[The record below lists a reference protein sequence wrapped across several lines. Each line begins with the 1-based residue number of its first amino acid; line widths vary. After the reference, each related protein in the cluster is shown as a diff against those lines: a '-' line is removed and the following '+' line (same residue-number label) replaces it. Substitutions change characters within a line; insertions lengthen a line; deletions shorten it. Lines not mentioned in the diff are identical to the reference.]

1 MIGFLKQVG
10 KLFIENKKHPLEEI
24 AMNSTFKFKLIE
36 ALNKKNANKGF
47 TLIELLVVVIMI
59 GVLASI
65 SFPTLI
71 RQIGRGRQAEA
82 RTNLGIVN
90 RAQQAHRLQFT
101 SFGTIADLPVDFS
114 TSYYQPAIDGVSP
127 AGANGAEHHIVPQ
140 TTYQSD
146 ILEYGSAVGQTNAG
160 VFSAV
165 ICEQA
170 TDPTATVALGALADP
185 GTSSAAAACAAPA
198 IARPIN

>member
-24 AMNSTFKFKLIE
+24 PMNSTFKLKLIQ

-114 TSYYQPAIDGVSP
+114 TSYYQPATNVGTP
-127 AGANGAEHHIVPQ
+127 GANGAEHHIVPQ

-146 ILEYGSAVGQTNAG
+146 ILEYGSAVGQTDAG

-170 TDPTATVALGALADP
+170 TAPTATVTAGDLAVP
-185 GTSSAAAACAAPA
+185 GTGSVAATCAAPA

>member
-1 MIGFLKQVG
+1 
-10 KLFIENKKHPLEEI
+10 
-24 AMNSTFKFKLIE
+24 MNSTFKFKLIQT
-36 ALNKKNANKGF
+36 LNKKNANKGF
-47 TLIELLVVVIMI
+47 TLIELLVVVIII

-114 TSYYQPAIDGVSP
+114 TSYYQPATSLNND
-127 AGANGAEHHIVPQ
+127 ANGAEHHIVPQ

-146 ILEYGSAVGQTNAG
+146 ILEYGSAVGQTDAG

-170 TDPTATVALGALADP
+170 TAPTVAVTAGDLAIP
-185 GTSSAAAACAAPA
+185 GTGSAAATCAAPA

>member
-1 MIGFLKQVG
+1 
-10 KLFIENKKHPLEEI
+10 
-24 AMNSTFKFKLIE
+24 MNSTFKFKLIE

-114 TSYYQPAIDGVSP
+114 TSYYQPATSVGTP
-127 AGANGAEHHIVPQ
+127 GANGAEHHIVPQ

-146 ILEYGSAVGQTNAG
+146 ILEYGSAVGQTDAG

-170 TDPTATVALGALADP
+170 TAPTVAVTAGDLANP
-185 GTSSAAAACAAPA
+185 GTGSAAATCAAST